1 MTAMS
6 SKTMFMSTLLI
17 VLLTGGA
24 CSPQQSNCVAVVP
37 STLLHQH
44 QCEEAP
50 QGLCFADYDN
60 GL

>member
-1 MTAMS
+1 MTGATRS
-6 SKTMFMSTLLI
+6 MSTLLI
-17 VLLTGGA
+17 AVLAGGA
-24 CSPQQSNCVAVVP
+24 CSPPQSNCVAVVP
-37 STLLHQH
+37 STLLHEH

>member
-1 MTAMS
+1 MTA
-6 SKTMFMSTLLI
+6 KTIFVSTLVI
-17 VLLTGGA
+17 AMVAGGA
-24 CSPQQSNCVAVVP
+24 CSPPPSNCVAIVP

-50 QGLCFADYDN
+50 QQLCFADYDN